1 MPANSR
7 RRNAGNAS
15 SSESWR
21 AGSVEVQQPELG
33 YTYLAANG
41 RRSKR
46 PTIIRSL
53 ETAPASVIELVR
65 RLYKEYF
72 REPETREQKQ
82 KRNQDEAKVS
92 KYLQGGPGDYLDA
105 VLRVTTT
112 MTDAE
117 EAAMI
122 KRARQHIPHEFA
134 HKNLLHDALHADE
147 ETKEHQRLAR
157 IGDLVQNL
165 LLSELIYE
173 GTDLSSGTCIVT
185 QKA

>member
-7 RRNAGNAS
+7 RRNADNAS
-15 SSESWR
+15 NSESWR
-21 AGSVEVQQPELG
+21 AGSVQVQQPELG

-53 ETAPASVIELVR
+53 EVAPASVIELVR
-65 RLYKEYF
+65 RLYNQYLG
-72 REPETREQKQ
+72 EPETREQKQ

-122 KRARQHIPHEFA
+122 QRARQHIPHEFA
-134 HKNLLHDALHADE
+134 HKNLLHDALNADE
-147 ETKEHQRLAR
+147 ETKEYQRLAR

-173 GTDLSSGTCIVT
+173 GTDLSSGMCIMT